1 MPNLRPLIGISVRYD
16 RQDGS
21 YRLKKAYV
29 DAVETAGGAAV
40 LLGGTA
46 ESAQGALPRLDGVV
60 LTGGGDIEPHHF
72 GEAPHAALGPLEPE
86 RDVYELELAR
96 LAHAQ
101 GVPVLGI
108 CRGCQV
114 MAVSAGA
121 GLYQDIPSQ
130 SPSEINHFQAEA
142 RAAMTHTVQILPGTR
157 LREII
162 GQESID
168 VNSFHH
174 QSART
179 VPHGQVQ
186 SAEAPDGILEGFED
200 PSHPFW
206 IAVQWHPED
215 LYLHSDAARS
225 LFTALV
231 ATAREVRRGGR

>member
-1 MPNLRPLIGISVRYD
+1 MRPLIGISMSYD
-16 RQDGS
+16 RQNGS

-46 ESAQGALPRLDGVV
+46 ESAHSVLPRLHGVV
-60 LTGGGDIEPHHF
+60 LTGGGDIEPRHF
-72 GEAPHAALGPLEPE
+72 GEAPHEALGPLEPE
-86 RDVYELELAR
+86 RDVYELEVAR

-101 GVPVLGI
+101 GVPLLGI

-130 SPSEINHFQAEA
+130 APSDIRHFQTEA
-142 RAAMTHTVQILPGTR
+142 RAAMTHSVQILPGTR

-179 VPHGQVQ
+179 VPSGQVQ
-186 SAEAPDGILEGFED
+186 SAQAQDGIVEGFED

-206 IAVQWHPED
+206 VAVQWHPED

-225 LFTALV
+225 LFSALV
-231 ATAREVRRGGR
+231 LAAREVPNGGR